1 MKIKKFFALLIIL
14 SILLCLGGCSITED
28 YAYYLNEQ
36 EAIIV
41 YKGKMYLKAEMNQP
55 YVFGNTRPIK
65 VLKSGADYSLR
76 PDNTFEEFYISED
89 EEYIQYAY
97 GKSGINQKLSVDLE
111 FELTK
116 DDEYVVFAR
125 GHRPSISHLI
135 SDDLYCTVS
144 QNGEYIELMPAPYT
158 PTQFLSTAFS
168 DRDWY
173 ENVVITEKTDV
184 KIDINLFRCTE
195 DENIIVLNEGY
206 AYCEIDGKKGFAQ
219 LKNNAKYP
227 YTVKFRPLTDEA
239 YPKEVNFSSGYLE
252 GEIE

>member
-1 MKIKKFFALLIIL
+1 MKIKKIFALLIIL

-36 EAIIV
+36 ETIIV
-41 YKGKMYLKAEMNQP
+41 YKGEMYLKTEMNQP

-116 DDEYVVFAR
+116 DDEYVVFAKER
-125 GHRPSISHLI
+125 RPSISHGI
-135 SDDLYCTVS
+135 SDYQYCTVS
-144 QNGEYIELMPAPYT
+144 QNGEYTELKPIPDIPRDVVWHNA
-158 PTQFLSTAFS
+158 FLDSN
-168 DRDWY
+168 WY

-184 KIDINLFRCTE
+184 KIDISLFRRTDNE
-195 DENIIVLNEGY
+195 SVILLNDGY

-227 YTVKFRPLTDEA
+227 YTVKFKPLTDEA
-239 YPKEVNFSSGYLE
+239 YQNELNILSEDTE
-252 GEIE
+252 G